1 MATITEVPMDDRHPV
16 TTMII
21 VDGAIRRGTHIR
33 SASSFTV
40 CMPPRSLEQHV
51 AAFEVTGS
59 RNRVWAP
66 RPSHE

>member
-21 VDGAIRRGTHIR
+21 VDGAIRRGTHLR

-40 CMPPRSLEQHV
+40 CMPPRSLGNWISQQGVGAE
-51 AAFEVTGS
+51 AE
-59 RNRVWAP
+59 P
-66 RPSHE
+66 